1 MSININAA
9 QTKIIEKLNA
19 DNESYIEKIN
29 FLVDKIN
36 KQEVYIDQLLL
47 FKTGDSKNEQT
58 KIVKKEDDTTLI
70 NIVSEQQINIDT
82 TNLSEEEKI
91 IEFDINSDDI
101 DELRKKLNEY
111 MSKLNVMNE
120 RTNNLNDLI
129 RRQKQYNDK
138 DKFEIIKSNKE

>member
-1 MSININAA
+1 MEL
-9 QTKIIEKLNA
+9 TKL
-19 DNESYIEKIN
+19 
-29 FLVDKIN
+29 
-36 KQEVYIDQLLL
+36 
-47 FKTGDSKNEQT
+47 
-58 KIVKKEDDTTLI
+58 VKKEDDTTLI